1 MDIDEEQTMK
11 KLALAGILTAGLV
24 GCSSEEPKV
33 LNLYNWSEYM
43 PQEVMTRFEEET
55 GIQVVYTTYDSNE
68 AMYARLKLLD
78 DSAAYDLAV
87 PSTYFVSKMRN
98 EGLLMPIDRSKIEGF
113 DQLDPELIN
122 LDIDKGNEY
131 SVPYMWGT
139 TGLGVDTATI
149 DGEPVTA
156 WADLWEERFNGRVI
170 LTNDMREVFHLALR
184 VLGYSGNSTDPQ
196 QIKEAYEKLTE
207 LMPSVRTFNSDAP
220 RMPFLEGEVD
230 IGMIWNGE
238 AVMGKDVLESLE
250 YVYPEEGIIV
260 WLDSFVI
267 PKNAKNPD
275 AAHKFISFVLRPE
288 IAALISTEIG
298 YATPVLPARELLD
311 DSVANDRASYPTA
324 ADMVNAE
331 FQTDIGDEAMQI
343 YAKYW
348 EKLKSGR

>member
-1 MDIDEEQTMK
+1 MK

-87 PSTYFVSKMRN
+87 PSTYYVSKMRN
-98 EGLLMPIDRSKIEGF
+98 EGLLMPIDRSKIKGF

-139 TGLGVDTATI
+139 TGLGVDTAAVN
-149 DGEPVTA
+149 GEPVTA
-156 WADLWEERFNGRVI
+156 WADLWDERFNGRVI

-230 IGMIWNGE
+230 VGMIWNGE
-238 AVMGKDVLESLE
+238 AVMGKDILESLE

-275 AAHKFISFVLRPE
+275 AAHTFISFVLRPE
-288 IAALISTEIG
+288 IAALISTDIG

-311 DSVANDRASYPTA
+311 DAVVNDCVSYPTA
-324 ADMVNAE
+324 ADLVNAE
-331 FQTDIGDEAMQI
+331 FQTDIGDDAMQV

>member
-1 MDIDEEQTMK
+1 MK
-11 KLALAGILTAGLV
+11 KLALAGLLAAGLV
-24 GCSSEEPKV
+24 GCSSEEPQV

-78 DSAAYDLAV
+78 NSAAYDLSV

-122 LDIDKGNEY
+122 LDIDQNNEY
-131 SVPYMWGT
+131 SIPYLWGT

-149 DGEPVTA
+149 NGEPVTA
-156 WADLWEERFNGRVI
+156 WADLWDERFKGRVI

-184 VLGYSGNSTDPQ
+184 VLGYPGNSTDPR
-196 QIKEAYEKLTE
+196 QIEEAYEKLTE

-230 IGMIWNGE
+230 VGMIWNGE
-238 AVMGKDVLESLE
+238 AVMGKEVLETLD
-250 YVYPEEGIIV
+250 YVYPQEGIIV

-267 PKNAKNPD
+267 PKSAKNPD
-275 AAHKFISFVLRPE
+275 AAHKFISFVLRPD
-288 IAALISTEIG
+288 IAALISADIG
-298 YATPVLPARELLD
+298 YATPVLPARKLLD
-311 DSVANDRASYPTA
+311 ASVANDRASYPTA
-324 ADMVNAE
+324 EDMVNAE
-331 FQTDIGDEAMQI
+331 FQTDIGDEALQI

>member
-1 MDIDEEQTMK
+1 MK

-78 DSAAYDLAV
+78 DSVAYDLAV